1 MNRKFSFM
9 FLNKNFRVLKKLMCF
24 IGIAVPILLFIP
36 SCDENNGGG
45 TGSLA
50 IHGFLL
56 CDHRNEALQD
66 LMDVMDIAEHNGRDA
81 NHIILD
87 GINLEQCTQEEIG
100 LMQEAFNLGFIILA
114 YDMNEDR
121 IRLLVDDLLGH
132 PFLIDLGELE
142 TIGEDYGVFTIE
154 NIGGVLWTSLTHFG
168 GEVSTNPLDTSEF
181 VTNSQSVT
189 SQTRQV
195 GSSGGFINHGNRM
208 VEWIEDQIERI
219 EELIE
224 SGLIEGNAT
233 QVLNNFGMMDEIEKE
248 LEAVTRTTATQSGS
262 LVSLAS
268 AWIQTNQFKVSI
280 ENSSIITSGFDS
292 NAPFINTYQMVTKAW
307 IATATTPTGVFS
319 FLCVNQDFTM
329 ASTNGFHVDTD
340 TQQNWYLGE
349 FKNVNTLS
357 VNGTKL
363 TFASAELLDN
373 EPDTNQATTSSET
386 TSVSTSISGT
396 VGVDQTS
403 GANGSV
409 SGGISWSTS
418 NTFSKANVSINNQS
432 LSQTTFGNDASW
444 QFLPRK
450 AEILDDGC
458 ANSIHNLADLAHQTF
473 TFSQAFIYRINGSF
487 TNQTVTL
494 NTAVS
499 TTMTNTYIDNCNVFG
514 CGCDAVNQNESIGSA
529 TKTFTQN
536 IHIPSL
542 P

>member
-1 MNRKFSFM
+1 MS
-9 FLNKNFRVLKKLMCF
+9 F
-24 IGIAVPILLFIP
+24 IGFAVLILLFVP
-36 SCDENNGGG
+36 ACDENNGGG
-45 TGSLA
+45 TGTRSLP

-56 CDHRNEALQD
+56 CDHRNDALQD
-66 LMDVMDIAEHNGRDA
+66 LQQVMDIEEHNGRDA

-87 GINLEQCTQEEIG
+87 GINLEQCTQEEID
-100 LMQEAFNLGFIILA
+100 LMREAFDLGFIILA

-121 IRLLVDDLLGH
+121 IRLLVDDLLDH
-132 PFLIDLGELE
+132 PFLIDLGDLE
-142 TIGEDYGVFTIE
+142 TIGEGYGVFTIE
-154 NIGGVLWTSLTHFG
+154 NNGGVLWTSQTDFG
-168 GEVSTNPLDTSEF
+168 GEKSTNPQDTSEF
-181 VTNSQSVT
+181 VTQSQSVT
-189 SQTRQV
+189 SQTRQD
-195 GSSGGFINHGNRM
+195 GSSGGFVNHGNHM
-208 VEWIEDQIERI
+208 VEWIEDQIERL

-262 LVSLAS
+262 IVSLAS

-280 ENSSIITSGFDS
+280 ESNGDIITSGFDS
-292 NAPFINTYQMVTKAW
+292 NAPHINIYQMVTKAW
-307 IATATTPTGVFS
+307 IATASTPTGVFS

-329 ASTNGFHVDTD
+329 ASTNGFIDNSG
-340 TQQNWYLGE
+340 TQKAWYLGE

-357 VNGTKL
+357 VNGVNL
-363 TFASAELLDN
+363 SVSNAELLDN
-373 EPDTNQATTSSET
+373 APDTNQATTSSET
-386 TSVSTSISGT
+386 TSISTSISGT

-432 LSQTTFGNDASW
+432 LSQTTLGNDASW

-450 AEILDDGC
+450 AEGLSDGC
-458 ANSIHNLADLAHQTF
+458 VNSLHNLADLSHETF
-473 TFSQAFIYRINGSF
+473 TFSQAFIHRINGSF
-487 TNQTVTL
+487 ANQTVTL

-499 TTMTNTYIDNCNVFG
+499 TTMTNTYINNCNIFG
-514 CGCDAVNQNESIGSA
+514 CDCDATSQNESIGSA